1 MQVRQSLPLFPALT
15 RLTLLLCS
23 MMALAVSAQ
32 AAEPFKPEFYA
43 FYNGMPGGQS
53 FEDEAKM
60 LKEMGYTGISQVYAN
75 GAGEKLVERVAAY
88 KKHGVKVLS
97 LYLGASENPIE
108 PAVVK
113 GLANGGMI
121 ELTVQKKIT
130 PKLIE
135 SIRKTAEMAAAQK
148 TKVAVYPHAG
158 FAVATVPQAIDLV
171 EKVNH
176 PNFGIMFNLCHFLKN
191 EKAEDMEAVLEKAAS
206 KLFAVSTNGA
216 DSDGKNWGSLIQT
229 LDSGSFPQSRLFKK
243 VKALGFKG
251 PVSLQCYAVRGDKRE
266 NLAKSFVAWEKILKE
281 L

>member
-1 MQVRQSLPLFPALT
+1 MNTRKVISVKVLSLLVCSVFSLSLT
-15 RLTLLLCS
+15 AR
-23 MMALAVSAQ
+23 
-32 AAEPFKPEFYA
+32 AEFKPEFYA

-53 FEDEAKM
+53 YEDEAKM

-75 GAGEKLVERVAAY
+75 GAGDKLVERVAAY
-88 KKHGVKVLS
+88 KKHGMKVLS
-97 LYLGASENPIE
+97 LYLGATEKPIE

-113 GLANGGMI
+113 GLADGGMI
-121 ELTVQKKIT
+121 ELTVQKKVT
-130 PKLIE
+130 PALIE
-135 SIRKTAEMAAAQK
+135 SIRKTAEMAAKQK
-148 TKVAVYPHAG
+148 TTVAVYPHHG
-158 FAVATVPQAIDLV
+158 FSVATMPQAIDLV

-191 EKAEDMEAVLEKAAS
+191 EKAEDMEAMLEKAGK

-216 DSDGKNWGSLIQT
+216 DIDGNNWGKLIQT
-229 LDSGSFPQSRLFKK
+229 LDNGSFPQGKFFKK

-266 NLAKSFVAWEKILKE
+266 NLKKSFSAWQKILKD